1 MAWACR
7 RRQRLHQRAQEARLE
22 GDQHGNA
29 NQFVYDETFVVFKD
43 TDDEA
48 AARLLA
54 ADLGQGRVVRS
65 YARYSYEGN
74 LLVVIG
80 KDYKPY

>member
-1 MAWACR
+1 M
-7 RRQRLHQRAQEARLE
+7 
-22 GDQHGNA
+22 
-29 NQFVYDETFVVFKD
+29 FKD